1 MDSHEFARKV
11 QQRVAEFCKGLDES
25 LPAYSY
31 IPLTTDEMRIKVMQ
45 SRLFN
50 EVRAAEVFGSWLK
63 TTPELEV
70 KVILAEAIHEE
81 FVHAEYLSEA
91 LKSKGATPY
100 EYRPLPAQM
109 GMFNGFEA
117 LSETC
122 ERVAA
127 FPFAGEGVADYLIGK
142 SLAAGTVPE
151 WVTGPYRRI
160 HDDEEQHGNYPFE
173 LLVKYAT
180 TPEIQDR
187 VARAVEMSL
196 MLRRQYFDNLDR
208 WVYQDS
214 WS

>member
-1 MDSHEFARKV
+1 MDSHAFAGKV

-31 IPLTTDEMRIKVMQ
+31 VPLTTDEMRIKVMQ

-70 KVILAEAIHEE
+70 KAILAEAIHEE

-91 LKSKGATPY
+91 LKGKDAAPY
-100 EYRPLPAQM
+100 DYRPLPAQM

-122 ERVAA
+122 ERIAA
-127 FPFAGEGVADYLIGK
+127 FPFAGEGVADYLIAK

-151 WVTGPYRRI
+151 WVTGPYQRI